1 MIYGTALLAAC
12 MLCGSYIGN
21 VLGALLGLKSD
32 VGGVGFAMLLL
43 LLVTNSKKLSEK
55 LPNGTFEGLN
65 FWSGMFLPIIIALSA
80 GQNVYSAMSSGAV
93 AIIAGLAATAL
104 AFVLVPV
111 LGLMSKKNTVDNVR
125 EEE

>member
-21 VLGALLGLKSD
+21 VFGSLLGLNSD

-43 LLVTNSKKLSEK
+43 LLVTNSKKISEK
-55 LPNGTFEGLN
+55 LPKGTSDGLN
-65 FWSGMFLPIIIALSA
+65 FWSGMFLPIIIAMSA
-80 GQNVYSAMSSGAV
+80 GQNVYSAMSSGALAV
-93 AIIAGLAATAL
+93 IAGLAATAL

-111 LGLMSKKNTVDNVR
+111 LGLMNKKNTDDSVGG
-125 EEE
+125 EK

>member
-21 VLGALLGLKSD
+21 ILGALLGLNSD

-43 LLVTNSKKLSEK
+43 LLVTNSKKISEK
-55 LPNGTFEGLN
+55 LPKGTSEGLN
-65 FWSGMFLPIIIALSA
+65 FWSGMFLPIIIAMSA
-80 GQNVYSAMSSGAV
+80 GQNVYSAISSGAV

-104 AFVLVPV
+104 AFILVPV
-111 LGLMSKKNTVDNVR
+111 LGLMSKKNTNDSVG

>member
-12 MLCGSYIGN
+12 MLLGSYLGN
-21 VLGALLGLKSD
+21 VLGALLGLNSD

-55 LPNGTFEGLN
+55 FPKGTSEGLD
-65 FWSGMFLPIIIALSA
+65 FWSGMFLPIIIAMSA
-80 GQNVYSAMSSGAV
+80 GQNVYSAISSGAV

-104 AFVLVPV
+104 AFILVPV
-111 LGLMSKKNTVDNVR
+111 LGLMTKKNTNDSVG
-125 EEE
+125 EEK